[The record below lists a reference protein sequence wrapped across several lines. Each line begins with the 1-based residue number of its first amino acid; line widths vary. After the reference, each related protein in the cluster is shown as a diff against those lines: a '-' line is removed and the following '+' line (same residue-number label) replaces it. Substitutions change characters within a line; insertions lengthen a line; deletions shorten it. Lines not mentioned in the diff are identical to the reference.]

1 MTNQE
6 TQFTNVSLSDGTV
19 TNILV
24 SGEAI
29 TYVGTDSKITAEVI
43 DCTGLLALS
52 GFVDLH
58 THLR

>member
-1 MTNQE
+1 MTNNE
-6 TQFTNVSLSDGTV
+6 TLFTNVSLSGGGV

-24 SGEAI
+24 SGETI
-29 TYVGTDSKITAEVI
+29 TSVGTDSKSTAEVI

-58 THLR
+58 LT